1 MILKR
6 VRMEEWFELEKIY
19 SRKETCFELRN
30 TGIGEA
36 ACQCRIKELAET
48 MSILFKT
55 LKRYKDNPEAQRY
68 KRSLNEM
75 LSPLL
80 MQLLFAHKR
89 ALPQWKSVKENSC
102 GQDFPSCDSHWLN
115 GQSNNLLSD
124 RRSPASVRTVPA
136 AARAV
141 IFSWRINTEAATV
154 MTGTM

>member
-1 MILKR
+1 
-6 VRMEEWFELEKIY
+6 MEEWFELEKIY

-80 MQLLFAHKR
+80 MQFLFAHKR
-89 ALPQWKSVKENSC
+89 ALPQWKSIKENSC
-102 GQDFPSCDSHWLN
+102 GHDFPSCDSHWLN
-115 GQSNNLLSD
+115 YFKKIADKISNSVCFFPYSVLQSTAYSID
-124 RRSPASVRTVPA
+124 RCSAGSG
-136 AARAV
+136 
-141 IFSWRINTEAATV
+141 IIK
-154 MTGTM
+154 TGSLCTRLRGN

>member
-1 MILKR
+1 
-6 VRMEEWFELEKIY
+6 MEEWFKLEKIY

-75 LSPLL
+75 LSRSS
-80 MQLLFAHKR
+80 QFAAFKR
-89 ALPQWKSVKENSC
+89 NYVKQHLGDYPGLEN
-102 GQDFPSCDSHWLN
+102 L
-115 GQSNNLLSD
+115 
-124 RRSPASVRTVPA
+124 
-136 AARAV
+136 
-141 IFSWRINTEAATV
+141 ITER
-154 MTGTM
+154 